1 MRTLPSLSLT
11 RAMPPS
17 SSLLVGALLV
27 QSLIGCTETPR
38 IPLHFDGPVAATW
51 LDVSDDLPFERPIG
65 FVANSRSGTIVPL
78 DLKEGRLLT
87 DDSTASF
94 LRAGV
99 LATGQTRQ
107 LGDVVAFAKA
117 GVVTVW
123 TLDIASDRALMVPY
137 ITGVEGDSPAE
148 VIPEST
154 EPVFVDAD
162 ATGDAPSLTSIR
174 VRSGFTTTEDWSIEF
189 DGTRWWAK
197 GSRSGT
203 QATIPVEGEAFISDK
218 GEVEFTLDGSASEG
232 DRFEFHTE
240 TGVVEFAYAG
250 RIAALF
256 GDAERLYVSIEGETP
271 HIGVVDAFTG
281 EWLGGVS
288 LPVGSTPWRMSRA
301 DDGRLFVADSR
312 APAVHMISAEI
323 MANPAAAVVTSLP
336 TAAPLVDV
344 AWQTGEGIDGEPFEH
359 LFVAPVGL
367 QRVDVYDLTT
377 AAWVD
382 PNPDDADVAGVLLG
396 SPVAGLSASIGSV
409 WFQQATA
416 WGAIPRIPTVVVS
429 TQDGYV
435 FQLDASTGCGMVS
448 TRGPHGP
455 NEVLDT
461 SESFLYSY
469 LDDQGPSSDASLVV
483 DDATGEQIA
492 VSSCGGVA
500 RGETWTITY
509 DSAAVSWN
517 VVGSLSGEQLGRA
530 FSDQRYVADSG
541 AISFLIASGSA
552 PATDGDRFIFNV
564 DRGLSS
570 YAGTDADEDGL
581 IGSGDSPWEAPGR
594 PLTFELYVGP
604 TGGGWDLGDRREF
617 AIIPAESSDVVGRLF
632 LDAGKSTVSW
642 N

>member
-1 MRTLPSLSLT
+1 MRTLPRRWLAAGPMFVLYL
-11 RAMPPS
+11 M
-17 SSLLVGALLV
+17 
-27 QSLIGCTETPR
+27 GCDETPR
-38 IPLHFDGPVAATW
+38 IPLHFDGPIAAAW
-51 LDVSDDLPFERPIG
+51 LDESDDLPFNRPIG
-65 FVANSRSGTIVPL
+65 FVANSRSGTIIPL
-78 DLKEGRLLT
+78 DLKAGRLLT

-94 LRAGV
+94 LRAGA

-107 LGDVVAFAKA
+107 LGDVVAFAKG

-123 TLDIASDRALMVPY
+123 ALDVGSDRVLQVPY
-137 ITGVEGDSPAE
+137 ITAVEDDEPIE
-148 VIPEST
+148 VVPKAT
-154 EPVFVDAD
+154 EPTFVDGD
-162 ATGDAPSLTSIR
+162 GSGDAPTMGTIG
-174 VRSGFTTTEDWSIEF
+174 VRNGFTTTEDWSIEF

-203 QATIPVEGEAFISDK
+203 QATVPTDGDSFISDK
-218 GEVEFTLDGSASEG
+218 GEVEFMIEGAATAG
-232 DRFEFHTE
+232 DRFDFHTE
-240 TGVVEFAYAG
+240 TGIMEFAYAG
-250 RIAALF
+250 RVAALF
-256 GDAERLYVSIEGETP
+256 GDSERLYVAVEGDSP
-271 HIGVVDAFTG
+271 LIGVVDAFTG
-281 EWLGGVS
+281 EWLGSVA
-288 LPVGSTPWRMSRA
+288 LPAGSSPWRMSRA
-301 DDGRLFVADSR
+301 TDGRLFVADSR
-312 APAVHMISAEI
+312 SPAVHIISAEI
-323 MANPAAAVVTSLP
+323 ATNPTLATSTSLT

-344 AWQTGEGIDGEPFEH
+344 AWQAGEGIDGVPFEH

-367 QRVDVYDLTT
+367 QRVDVYDLTS

-382 PNPDDADVAGVLLG
+382 PNPDDSEVAGVLLG
-396 SPVAGLSASIGSV
+396 SPVAGLAPSVGDV

-416 WGAIPRIPTVVVS
+416 WGAIPRLPTVIVS

-469 LDDQGPSSDASLVV
+469 LEDQGAPSDASLLV

-492 VSSCGGVA
+492 VSACGGVA

-509 DSAAVSWN
+509 ESAAVSWS

-530 FSDQRYVADSG
+530 YSDQRYVSDNG
-541 AISFLIASGSA
+541 GISFLIASGSA

-570 YAGTDADEDGL
+570 YAGTDVDEDGL
-581 IGSGDSPWEAPGR
+581 IGTGDSPWEAPGR
-594 PLTFELYVGP
+594 PLAFELYVGP

-632 LDAGKSTVSW
+632 LDAAKSTVSW
-642 N
+642 D

>member
-1 MRTLPSLSLT
+1 MRSLP
-11 RAMPPS
+11 R
-17 SSLLVGALLV
+17 SSLLVGVVFVQNLV
-27 QSLIGCTETPR
+27 GCTQTPR
-38 IPLHFDGPVAATW
+38 IPLHFDGPVAAAW

-65 FVANSRSGTIVPL
+65 FVANSRSGSIVPL

-87 DDSTASF
+87 DDSAASF
-94 LRAGV
+94 LRAGA

-107 LGDVVAFAKA
+107 LGDIFAFAKG

-123 TLDIASDRALMVPY
+123 ALDIASDRVLMVPY
-137 ITGVEGDSPAE
+137 ITGVEADSPAE
-148 VIPEST
+148 VVPEST
-154 EPVFVDAD
+154 EAVFVDAD
-162 ATGDAPSLTSIR
+162 ESGDEPDISTIK

-189 DGTRWWAK
+189 DGVRWWAK

-203 QATIPVEGEAFISDK
+203 QATIPNNGEVFTSDK
-218 GEVEFTLDGSASEG
+218 GEVEFTISGTATAG
-232 DRFEFHTE
+232 DRFDFHTE
-240 TGVVEFAYAG
+240 TGVVEFAYGG
-250 RIAALF
+250 RVASLF
-256 GDAERLYVSIEGETP
+256 GDAERLYVAVEGETP
-271 HIGVVDAFTG
+271 HIGVVDPFSG
-281 EWLGGVS
+281 EWLGMVS
-288 LPVGSTPWRMSRA
+288 LPAGATPWRLSRA
-301 DDGRLFVADSR
+301 EDGRLFVADSR
-312 APAVHMISAEI
+312 SPAVYMISADI
-323 MANPAAAVVTSLP
+323 MTNPGSAVVTSLP

-344 AWQTGEGIDGEPFEH
+344 AWQAGEDIDGVSFEH

-377 AAWVD
+377 STWVD
-382 PNPDDADVAGVLLG
+382 PNPDDADVAGVMLG
-396 SPVAGLSASIGSV
+396 SPVAGLSASVDSV
-409 WFQQATA
+409 WFQQANA

-429 TQDGYV
+429 TQDGFV

-469 LDDQGPSSDASLVV
+469 LDDQGPASDASLVV

-500 RGETWTITY
+500 RGETWTVTY
-509 DSAAVSWN
+509 ESASVSWD
-517 VVGSLSGEQLGRA
+517 VIGSLSGQQLGRA
-530 FSDQRYVADSG
+530 FSDQRYVSDNG

-552 PATDGDRFIFNV
+552 PATDGDRFVFIV
-564 DRGLSS
+564 DRGLST
-570 YAGTDADEDGL
+570 YAGSDINEDGT
-581 IGSGDSPWEAPGR
+581 IGTGDSPWEAPGR

-632 LDAGKSTVSW
+632 LDAAKSTVSW